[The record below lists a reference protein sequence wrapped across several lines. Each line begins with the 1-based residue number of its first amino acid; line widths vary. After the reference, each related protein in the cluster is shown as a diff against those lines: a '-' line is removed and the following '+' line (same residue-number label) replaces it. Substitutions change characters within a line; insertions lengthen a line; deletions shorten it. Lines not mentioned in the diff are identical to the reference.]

1 MVPLSSS
8 TRCCLWI
15 ARAMSKGVIM
25 HKSRVSGCGSGR
37 GGTSTSSI
45 ARQRT
50 AAPRASSTRRGLL
63 LTSLVTSAGILAGPK
78 RGEAKATYDKRA
90 LDELTKLFGEAI
102 ELSNKGDAGEQADDA
117 WSRIIEFDN
126 TSSAAWSNRGT
137 FR

>member
-1 MVPLSSS
+1 MP
-8 TRCCLWI
+8 
-15 ARAMSKGVIM
+15 KGVIM

-50 AAPRASSTRRGLL
+50 AAPRASSTRRDLL

>member
-1 MVPLSSS
+1 M
-8 TRCCLWI
+8 T
-15 ARAMSKGVIM
+15 
-25 HKSRVSGCGSGR
+25 KSRVSGGGCGSGR

-50 AAPRASSTRRGLL
+50 AAPRASSTRPMTRASPDVRGLTLDLTRRRVL
-63 LTSLVTSAGILAGPK
+63 LTSLVTSVGILAGPK

-117 WSRIIEFDN
+117 WSRIIDFDGS
-126 TSSAAWSNRGT
+126 SSAAWSNRGT